1 MAAPIVLGITIRA
14 TGSTQVNSELNQVRS
29 GLNSADSAAQNANRS
44 FAAMARE
51 TLGLGNALKGLAAGL
66 SVLAI
71 YQSTKEIIMLAD
83 KITLLDSRIK
93 IATASQADYLSS
105 SKELVAISLR
115 TGTSFEAN
123 ATIFSR
129 INKAMEQMGGT
140 TRNTTALTE
149 TLAQSLRI
157 SGASAGEAASV
168 IRQMSQALASGV
180 LRGDE
185 FNSLMENS
193 PRLSQALADGM
204 HVSIGALRA
213 MAEAGELTSKR
224 VIEAIQSQS
233 AVINDEFAKVP
244 LTVGAAMENISTAF
258 GQYVLEANK
267 GAGATEGL
275 AQHINDLAKNLTPVI
290 DGIVTLGKIT
300 VAVFAMQM
308 VKGIMSY
315 ITALSLARA
324 ATAEAA
330 TVEAAHTAAIAQ
342 NMQVNIAR
350 AEATVAATASITAFR
365 TAQESL
371 SIADTRAVET
381 ALLSINAS
389 ISRTRATIAATSA
402 TIQSTSVIYL
412 NRQATQALAIAE
424 QERLAILVELY
435 AVSGRQ
441 TVAMEQLALATVA
454 AEEAVVALG
463 VAEVAAIAPSTSLAA
478 SLWALMRD

>member
-14 TGSTQVNSELNQVRS
+14 NGSAQVTGELDRVRGS
-29 GLNSADSAAQNANRS
+29 INGADSAAQNANRS

-51 TLGLGNALKGLAAGL
+51 TLGLGSALKGLAAGL

-71 YQSTKEIIMLAD
+71 YQSTKELIRLAD
-83 KITLLDSRIK
+83 TMTLLDSRIK
-93 IATASQADYLSS
+93 IATGSQADYLSS

-224 VIEAIQSQS
+224 VITAIQSQS
-233 AVINDEFAKVP
+233 
-244 LTVGAAMENISTAF
+244 
-258 GQYVLEANK
+258 
-267 GAGATEGL
+267 
-275 AQHINDLAKNLTPVI
+275 
-290 DGIVTLGKIT
+290 
-300 VAVFAMQM
+300 
-308 VKGIMSY
+308 
-315 ITALSLARA
+315 
-324 ATAEAA
+324 
-330 TVEAAHTAAIAQ
+330 
-342 NMQVNIAR
+342 
-350 AEATVAATASITAFR
+350 
-365 TAQESL
+365 
-371 SIADTRAVET
+371 
-381 ALLSINAS
+381 
-389 ISRTRATIAATSA
+389 
-402 TIQSTSVIYL
+402 SVIRHL
-412 NRQATQALAIAE
+412 
-424 QERLAILVELY
+424 
-435 AVSGRQ
+435 S
-441 TVAMEQLALATVA
+441 
-454 AEEAVVALG
+454 
-463 VAEVAAIAPSTSLAA
+463 
-478 SLWALMRD
+478 